1 MSGLWAR
8 VHTSEQYQQLQ
19 QRVQQG
25 NRALRWRERQH
36 DVVTRRA
43 ERVNDAQQ
51 QVTVAQDAARPAHQQ
66 LAKLQA
72 WDTLPW
78 SRTELQAAQ
87 PKQEQAGQ
95 RAPARA
101 HDGPDLSR

>member
-8 VHTSEQYQQLQ
+8 VRASEQYQQLQ

-36 DVVTRRA
+36 AVVTRRE
-43 ERVNDAQQ
+43 ERVNEAQQ
-51 QVTVAQDAARPAHQQ
+51 QVTVAQAAAQPAHKQ

-72 WDTLPW
+72 WYNLPW
-78 SRTELQAAQ
+78 SRTALQAAQ
-87 PKQEQAGQ
+87 QKQEQAGQ
-95 RAPARA
+95 RAQARE